1 MLFRSVLAV
10 HPDYFLIDPGIGR
23 YIYRQARRAAGKDQA
38 VWAFQTLYQRSGSA
52 GSLKKFTQ
60 NLRKIIAA
68 NDLPEYHLE
77 EQQGQSGPLLVM
89 TNRAWLA
96 DLEGLG
102 ALEYRQRLID
112 DGMEASAANKEAL
125 AYARKQKKERGDGT

>member
-1 MLFRSVLAV
+1 MLC
-10 HPDYFLIDPGIGR
+10 GIWN
-23 YIYRQARRAAGKDQA
+23 I
-38 VWAFQTLYQRSGSA
+38 
-52 GSLKKFTQ
+52 
-60 NLRKIIAA
+60 
-68 NDLPEYHLE
+68 
-77 EQQGQSGPLLVM
+77 PLLVM

-125 AYARKQKKERGDGT
+125 AYARKQKKARE